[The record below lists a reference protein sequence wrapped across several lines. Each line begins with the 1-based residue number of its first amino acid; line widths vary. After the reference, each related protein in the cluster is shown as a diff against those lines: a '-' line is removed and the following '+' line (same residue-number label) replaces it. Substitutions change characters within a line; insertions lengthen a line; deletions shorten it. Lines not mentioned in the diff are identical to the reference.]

1 MSIDALTAIRDEADR
16 LAAALAAADPE
27 QRVPTCPDWNAADLL
42 WHATEVPEFWSAVL
56 AQGVTTDEGAT
67 EIEES
72 ATPRPDDLEE
82 LRQRRAAAVDGLLEQ
97 LGAHSDQEPAWFWF
111 SARQDV
117 GVIRRMQLHEVTIHR
132 VDAELTAGRP
142 VTAIREDIA
151 HAGLEHVLEVM
162 WPAAFDWIP
171 DWATITPVAHVE
183 ITAEGGAVQ
192 SLLISRWSGTRPRDG
207 KEFDA
212 PVGRLL
218 DAPAGAGAGAGA
230 GSGPDADLDSLP
242 RAAVSGSATAL
253 DLWAWG
259 RSLAL
264 EHCAGGS
271 ERVEIVGDSE
281 AMAQLESLLAQG
293 LD

>member
-1 MSIDALTAIRDEADR
+1 MSIDALTAIREEADR
-16 LAAALAAADPE
+16 LSAALAATDPE
-27 QRVPTCPDWNAADLL
+27 QKVPTCPDWNAADLL

-56 AQGVTTDEGAT
+56 SQRIATEEGAAR
-67 EIEES
+67 IDES
-72 ATPRPDDLEE
+72 AAPRPDDLEE
-82 LRQRRAAAVDGLLEQ
+82 LQQRRAAAVDGLLEQ
-97 LGAHSDQEPAWFWF
+97 LGARPDEESAWFWF
-111 SARQDV
+111 SERQDV
-117 GVIRRMQLHEVTIHR
+117 GVIRSMQLHEATIHR
-132 VDAELTAGRP
+132 VDAELTAGLP

-151 HAGLEHVLEVM
+151 HAGLEHVLKVM

-171 DWATITPVAHVE
+171 EWSTTTPVAIVE

-218 DAPAGAGAGAGA
+218 DRPAGAGAGAGA
-230 GSGPDADLDSLP
+230 DAGAEADVEFLP
-242 RAAVSGSATAL
+242 RATVTGSATAL
-253 DLWAWG
+253 DIWAWG

-264 EHCAGGS
+264 GHLAGGP
-271 ERVEIVGDSE
+271 ETVEIVGDP
-281 AMAQLESLLAQG
+281 AAIDQLEALLARG